1 MEEYWMYFPF
11 CDLNGWGKRFAAQP
25 QAFYL
30 EFPQEKEVSYLDTL
44 ISNVTAVTMNPKME
58 VLFGAYI
65 GIDGGKIVFL
75 GKNPPKEAPKT
86 IIEGTGMVAIPGLIN
101 CHTHLATSVLRS
113 LTDDLGNTE
122 ALQALLQ
129 KEAKMDSRTA
139 KAAALLAI
147 SECLRFGITSVSDLY
162 YYPEATAEAVAESGI
177 KANLALSSYRFID
190 ENEDFDFETDEQC
203 QELVRVADK
212 WNGYE
217 DGRIKI
223 DAGIYAEYTSNYKLW
238 EALAGYACEAGIGVQ
253 LHLAETQQ
261 EVDSCLDRTG
271 MGPGEL
277 LNCHNLFAVPATAAG
292 CTYLTADERKLLGK
306 HAVTAVA
313 TPVSAYKNG
322 ELSTPILETVKSG
335 MNVALGTGGAIEC
348 GNLDM
353 FEVMRF
359 AAMDARKTGESPA
372 ALPAS
377 AALMM
382 ATVTGAQAQGRSREC
397 GMLEVGMDADLAL
410 VDFTAPH
417 LMPCHNVLN
426 GLLWSAKGGDV
437 AMTMVRGK
445 ILYQNGRFPT
455 IDLNAVVEE
464 LTSYAIPRLFED
476 AK

>member
-1 MEEYWMYFPF
+1 M
-11 CDLNGWGKRFAAQP
+11 
-25 QAFYL
+25 
-30 EFPQEKEVSYLDTL
+30 DTL

-65 GIDGGKIVFL
+65 GIQDGKIVSIS
-75 GKNPPKEAPKT
+75 KTPPEEAPKT
-86 IIEGTGMVAIPGLIN
+86 IIDGTGMVAIPGLIN
-101 CHTHLATSVLRS
+101 CHTQLATSVLRS
-113 LTDDLGNTE
+113 YTDDLGNTE

-129 KEAKMDSRTA
+129 KEAKMDSRSA
-139 KAAALLAI
+139 KAAALLSIA
-147 SECLRFGITSVSDLY
+147 ECLRFGVTSVSDLY
-162 YYPEATAEAVAESGI
+162 YYPGATAEAVAQSGI

-190 ENEDFDFETDEQC
+190 QNEDFDFETDEQC
-203 QELVRVADK
+203 RELVHVVEK
-212 WNGYE
+212 WHNY
-217 DGRIKI
+217 DQGRIKI

-238 EALAGYACEAGIGVQ
+238 EALSGYAWEAGIGMQ
-253 LHLAETQQ
+253 LHLAETQG

-277 LNCHNLFAVPATAAG
+277 LNCHNLFNVPATAVG
-292 CTYLTADERKLLGK
+292 CTYLEPQERKLLGK
-306 HAVTAVA
+306 KKVSAVA
-313 TPVSAYKNG
+313 TPLTAYKSG
-322 ELSTPILETVKSG
+322 LPSTPILESVQAG
-335 MNVALGTGGAIEC
+335 MNVALGTGGAVAS

-359 AAMDARKTGESPA
+359 AAMSARKEKGDPT

-382 ATVTGAQAQGRSREC
+382 ATVTGAQAQGRSSQC
-397 GMLEVGMDADLAL
+397 GMLQVGMDADLAL
-410 VDFTAPH
+410 IDFSAPH

-445 ILYQNGRFPT
+445 ILYQNGQFPT
-455 IDLNAVVEE
+455 IDLKEVVQE
-464 LTSYAIPRLFED
+464 LTTYAIPQLFDE